1 MRTNWTS
8 RLAEARAAL
17 FRTRTRDTKA
27 RRTGGEPYR
36 ITARFREHG

>member
-17 FRTRTRDTKA
+17 FRARTRDANA
-27 RRTGGEPYR
+27 RLKDGELDR
-36 ITARFREHG
+36 ITVRFREHG